1 MRIEYTNNMSFNTQ
15 LFRKPIEP
23 YLLFDLLDKVCMK
36 KQTHYVV
43 DINAYKKMMYHNY
56 HIAFCDILFDYYH
69 ISKHFYISRHMT
81 FKSLTTIVR
90 QICKS
95 CNIAF
100 NTSIRYN
107 KSDYAIEYYIY
118 TKLTE

>member
-1 MRIEYTNNMSFNTQ
+1 MSFNIQ
-15 LFRKPIEP
+15 LFRKPVEP
-23 YLLFDLLDKVCMK
+23 HLLFDLLDKICMK

-118 TKLTE
+118 TNLTE